1 MPGTNLTREEAQQ
14 RAKLLTVDSYEID
27 LDLSG
32 AVEGG
37 TYRSVTTVRFDSA
50 ESGVGSFI
58 DLVAPAVQEVV
69 LNGDSLDPAEVFK
82 DSRIELAGILEG
94 RNVLRVV
101 ADCAYTNTGEG
112 LHRFVDPVDQQAYLY
127 TQFEVPDA
135 RRVFASFEQPD
146 LKATFQFTV
155 KAPSGW
161 TVISNSP
168 TPEPKD
174 DVWEFEPTPRIS
186 TYVTALILGPY
197 HSVHSVYEKDG
208 QSVPLGI
215 YCRPSLAEFLDS
227 DAIFEV
233 TRQGFE
239 WFQEK
244 FDYAYPFKKYDQLF
258 VPEFNAGAMENAGA
272 VTIRDQYVFRS
283 KVTDAAYEV
292 RAETILHELA
302 HMWFG
307 DLVTME
313 WWNDL
318 WLNESFATYTS
329 IACQSYAPGSR
340 WPHSWTTFANSMKT
354 WAYRQDQ
361 LPSTHPIMAQ
371 INDLD
376 DVLVNFDGIT
386 YAKGASVLKQL
397 VAYVGEDEFF
407 RGVQAY
413 FKAHA
418 YGNTQLSD
426 LLGALEETSG
436 RDLGTWSQKWLQ
448 TAGINVLRPEIET
461 DANGVITSFAIRQE
475 APALPAGA
483 KGEPT
488 LRPHRIAVGLYDLD
502 DSAGGSGKL
511 VRGERIELDVDGEL
525 TEVAELVG
533 KRRPAVILLNDD
545 DLSYAKVRLDEQSL
559 AFVTEHLGDFEAS
572 LPRALCWA
580 SAWDMT
586 RDAEL
591 AARDYLS
598 LVLSGIGKE
607 SDIGV
612 VQSLHRQVL
621 TAVELYADPNAREA
635 LLTRWTDATL
645 AHLRSSAGGSDHQ
658 LAWARAFAATAR
670 TPEQLDLLEGLLDGR
685 ESIEGLAV
693 DTELRWSFVQRL
705 AAVGRF
711 DEAEITSEYERDRTA
726 AGERH
731 AATARAARPT
741 EEAKAEAWASVVE
754 SDKLPNAVQEAVIGG
769 FVQFGQRELLAP
781 YTEKYFAAV
790 KGVWDSRSH
799 EMAQQIAVGLYPSV
813 QVSADTLAKTDE
825 WLASAEPSAALRRL
839 ISESRSGVE
848 RALRAQARH
857 GGVGG
862 DALRRGKMALPRAR
876 ARKRRFR
883 MEVSRSTGTAAPTGE
898 TTSPAA
904 VARSGPRP
912 HQGRGERRSLLAFR
926 F

>member
-1 MPGTNLTREEAQQ
+1 MPGTNLTREEARR
-14 RAKLLTVDSYEID
+14 RASLLTVDSYKID

-32 AVEGG
+32 AQEGG
-37 TYRSVTTVRFDSA
+37 TYRSTTTVRFDAA
-50 ESGVGSFI
+50 EAGAESFI
-58 DLVAPAVQEVV
+58 DLVAPTVHEVV
-69 LNGDSLDPAEVFK
+69 LNGTALDAATVFA
-82 DSRIELAGILEG
+82 DSRIALPGLLAG
-94 RNVLRVV
+94 RNELTVV

-155 KAPSGW
+155 KAPEGW

-168 TPEPKD
+168 TPEPVG
-174 DVWEFEPTPRIS
+174 DVWRFEPTPRIS
-186 TYVTALILGPY
+186 SYITALIVGPY
-197 HSVHSVYEKDG
+197 HSVHSAYEKDG
-208 QSVPLGI
+208 RSVPLGI
-215 YCRPSLAEFLDS
+215 YCRPSLAEFLDA

-239 WFQEK
+239 WFEEK
-244 FDYAYPFKKYDQLF
+244 FDYAYPFAKYDQLF

-329 IACQSYAPGSR
+329 IACQAYAPGSK

-361 LPSTHPIMAQ
+361 LPSTHPIMAD
-371 INDLD
+371 IRDLD

-397 VAYVGEDEFF
+397 VAYVGQDEFF

-418 YGNTQLSD
+418 FGNTRLSD
-426 LLGALEETSG
+426 LLGALEKTSG
-436 RDLGTWSQKWLQ
+436 RDLKTWSKAWLE
-448 TAGINVLRPEIET
+448 TAGINILRPEITT
-461 DANGVITSFAIRQE
+461 DADGVITSFAVKQE

-488 LRPHRIAVGLYDLD
+488 LRPHRIAIGLYEHED
-502 DSAGGSGKL
+502 GKL
-511 VRGERIELDVDGEL
+511 VRKDRIELDVDGEL
-525 TEVAELVG
+525 TPVEALVG
-533 KRRPAVILLNDD
+533 RARPAVVLLNDD
-545 DLSYAKVRLDEQSL
+545 DLSYAKVRLDAESL
-559 AFVTEHLGDFEAS
+559 ATVTAHLGDFTES

-586 RDAEL
+586 RDGEL
-591 AARDYLS
+591 ATRDYLS
-598 LVLSGIGKE
+598 LVLSGVTKE

-612 VQSLHRQVL
+612 VQSLQRQAKL
-621 TAVELYADPNAREA
+621 ALDLYAAPEWRESGLA
-635 LLTRWTDATL
+635 RWTEATL
-645 AHLRSSAGGSDHQ
+645 EQLRAAEGGSDHQ
-658 LAWARAFAATAR
+658 LAWARAFADTAR
-670 TPEQLDLLEGLLDGR
+670 TGDQLDLLQGLLDGT
-685 ESIEGLAV
+685 EVIEGLAV
-693 DTELRWSFVQRL
+693 DTELRWALLERL
-705 AAVGRF
+705 AATGRA
-711 DEAEITSEYERDRTA
+711 DEKAIAAELERDKTS

-731 AATARAARPT
+731 AASARAARPT
-741 EEAKAEAWASVVE
+741 AEAKAEAWAAVVE
-754 SDKLPNAVQEAVIGG
+754 SDQLPNAVQEAVIGG
-769 FVQFGQRELLAP
+769 FVQTDQRELLAP
-781 YTEKYFAAV
+781 YSEKYFAVV
-790 KGVWDSRSH
+790 KDIWESRSH
-799 EMAQQIAVGLYPSV
+799 EIAQQIAVGLYPALL
-813 QVSADTLAKTDE
+813 VSQDTLDATDA
-825 WLASAEPSAALRRL
+825 WLASAGPNAALRRL
-839 ISESRSGVE
+839 VTESRAGIE
-848 RALRAQARH
+848 RALKAQAA
-857 GGVGG
+857 
-862 DALRRGKMALPRAR
+862 DA
-876 ARKRRFR
+876 
-883 MEVSRSTGTAAPTGE
+883 AA
-898 TTSPAA
+898 A
-904 VARSGPRP
+904 
-912 HQGRGERRSLLAFR
+912 
-926 F
+926 

>member
-14 RAKLLTVDSYEID
+14 RAELLTVDSYEID

-32 AVEGG
+32 AQEGG
-37 TYRSVTTVRFDSA
+37 TFRSVTTVRFDSA
-50 ESGVGSFI
+50 EAGAESFI
-58 DLVAPAVQEVV
+58 DLIADAVHEVV
-69 LNGDSLDPAEVFK
+69 LNGRPLDAAAVFH
-82 DSRIELAGILEG
+82 DSRIALAQLEAGPNELRI
-94 RNVLRVV
+94 V

-135 RRVFASFEQPD
+135 RRVFANFEQPD
-146 LKATFQFTV
+146 LKGTFQFTV
-155 KAPSGW
+155 KAPTGW
-161 TVISNSP
+161 TVVSNSA

-174 DVWEFEPTPRIS
+174 DVWHFEPTPRIS
-186 TYVTALILGPY
+186 SYITALIVGPY
-197 HSVHSVYEKDG
+197 HSVHSSYEGPGG

-215 YCRPSLAEFLDS
+215 YCRPSLAEYLDS

-233 TRQGFE
+233 TRQGFS

-244 FDYAYPFKKYDQLF
+244 FDYAYPFAKYDQLF

-329 IACQSYAPGSR
+329 IACQAYAPDSR

-361 LPSTHPIMAQ
+361 LPSTHPIMAE

-397 VAYVGEDEFF
+397 VAYVGMDEFF
-407 RGVQAY
+407 QGVQAY
-413 FKAHA
+413 FKRHA
-418 YGNTQLSD
+418 FGNTRLSD

-436 RDLGTWSQKWLQ
+436 RDLKSWSKAWLE
-448 TAGINVLRPEIET
+448 TAGINILRPEIET
-461 DANGVITSFAIRQE
+461 DEHGVITSFAIRQE

-502 DSAGGSGKL
+502 DASGKL
-511 VRGERIELDVDGEL
+511 LRGERVELDVTAGAS
-525 TEVAELVG
+525 TQVPQLVG
-533 KRRPAVILLNDD
+533 KHRPAVVLLNDD
-545 DLSYAKVRLDEQSL
+545 DLSYAKVRLDEESL
-559 AFVTEHLGDFEAS
+559 AFVTRHLGDFEAS

-591 AARDYLS
+591 SASAYLD
-598 LVLSGIGKE
+598 LVLSGVAKE

-612 VQSLHRQVL
+612 VQSLQRQVKL
-621 TAVELYADPNAREA
+621 AIDLYAAPAHRDT
-635 LLTRWTDATL
+635 LLARWTEAALT
-645 AHLRSSAGGSDHQ
+645 HLRTSAAGSDHQ

-670 TPEQLDLLEGLLDGR
+670 TPEQLDVLDSLLEGTQTV
-685 ESIEGLAV
+685 EGLAV
-693 DTELRWSFVQRL
+693 DTELRWAFVQRL

-711 DEAEITSEYERDRTA
+711 DETEITAEYERDRTA

-741 EEAKAEAWASVVE
+741 PEAKEEAWASVVE
-754 SDKLPNAVQEAVIGG
+754 SDQLPNALQEAVIGG
-769 FVQFGQRELLAP
+769 FVQTDQRELLEP
-781 YTEKYFAAV
+781 YTEKYFSAL
-790 KGVWDSRSH
+790 KGVWESRSH
-799 EMAQQIAVGLYPSV
+799 EMAQQIAVGLFPAV
-813 QVSADTLAKTDE
+813 QVSSGTLAATDA
-825 WLASAEPSAALRRL
+825 WLESAEPGAALRRL
-839 ISESRSGVE
+839 VSESRAGVE
-848 RALRAQARH
+848 RALRAQAA
-857 GGVGG
+857 
-862 DALRRGKMALPRAR
+862 D
-876 ARKRRFR
+876 
-883 MEVSRSTGTAAPTGE
+883 E
-898 TTSPAA
+898 
-904 VARSGPRP
+904 
-912 HQGRGERRSLLAFR
+912 
-926 F
+926 

>member
-1 MPGTNLTREEAQQ
+1 MPGTNLTRDEAQQ
-14 RAKLLTVDSYEID
+14 RAALLSVDSYEID

-32 AVEGG
+32 AQEGG
-37 TYRSVTTVRFDSA
+37 TYRSVTTVRFDVA
-50 ESGVGSFI
+50 ENGATSFI
-58 DLVAPAVQEVV
+58 DLVAPTVHEVT
-69 LNGDSLDPAEVFK
+69 LNGDALDPAEVFE
-82 DSRIELAGILEG
+82 DSRIALPGLLEG
-94 RNVLRVV
+94 RNILRVV

-174 DVWEFEPTPRIS
+174 DIWVFEPTPRIS
-186 TYVTALILGPY
+186 TYITALIVGPY

-215 YCRPSLAEFLDS
+215 YCRPSLAEYLDS

-233 TRQGFE
+233 TRQGFD

-244 FDYAYPFKKYDQLF
+244 FDYAYPFEKYDQLF

-329 IACQSYAPGSR
+329 IACQADAPGSR

-361 LPSTHPIMAQ
+361 LPSTHPIMAE

-397 VAYVGEDEFF
+397 VAYVGQDEFF

-418 YGNTQLSD
+418 FGNTRLSD

-436 RDLGTWSQKWLQ
+436 RDLKAWSKAWLE

-461 DANGVITSFAIRQE
+461 DEHGVITSFAIRQE
-475 APALPAGA
+475 APALPTGA

-488 LRPHRIAVGLYDLD
+488 LRPHRIAVGLYELD
-502 DSAGGSGKL
+502 DDSGKL
-511 VRGERIELDVDGEL
+511 VRDERVELDVDGEL
-525 TEVAELVG
+525 TAVPQLVG
-533 KRRPAVILLNDD
+533 RRRPAVVLLNDD

-559 AFVTEHLGDFEAS
+559 AFVTEHLGDFESS

-591 AARDYLS
+591 ATRDYLS

-612 VQSLHRQVL
+612 VQSLHRQVKL
-621 TAVELYADPNAREA
+621 AIELYADPTAREA

-645 AHLRSSAGGSDHQ
+645 AHLRAAEAASDHQ

-670 TPEQLDLLEGLLDGR
+670 TPEQLDLLEALLEGTQT
-685 ESIEGLAV
+685 IEGLAV

-705 AAVGRF
+705 AAVGRY
-711 DEAEITSEYERDRTA
+711 DEAEIAGEYERDRTA

-731 AATARAARPT
+731 AATARASRPT
-741 EEAKAEAWASVVE
+741 PEAKAEAWSQVVE
-754 SDKLPNAVQEAVIGG
+754 SDKLPNALQEAVIGG
-769 FVQFGQRELLAP
+769 FVQTDQRDLLAP
-781 YTEKYFAAV
+781 YTDKYFEVV
-790 KGVWDSRSH
+790 KSIWDARSH
-799 EMAQQIAVGLYPSV
+799 EIAQQIAVGLYPTV
-813 QVSADTLAKTDE
+813 QVSADTLHKTDA
-825 WLASAEPSAALRRL
+825 WLASAEPNAALRRL
-839 ISESRSGVE
+839 VSESRSGVE
-848 RALRAQARH
+848 RALRAQAA
-857 GGVGG
+857 
-862 DALRRGKMALPRAR
+862 DA
-876 ARKRRFR
+876 
-883 MEVSRSTGTAAPTGE
+883 AAPSE
-898 TTSPAA
+898 
-904 VARSGPRP
+904 
-912 HQGRGERRSLLAFR
+912 
-926 F
+926 

>member
-1 MPGTNLTREEAQQ
+1 VPGTNLTREEAQQ

-32 AVEGG
+32 AQEGG
-37 TYRSVTTVRFDSA
+37 TYRSVTTVRFDAADGAA
-50 ESGVGSFI
+50 ETFI
-58 DLVAPAVQEVV
+58 DLVAPTVHEVV
-69 LNGDSLDPAEVFK
+69 LNGDALDPAAVFA
-82 DSRIELAGILEG
+82 DSRITLPGLLEG
-94 RNVLRVV
+94 PNELRVV
-101 ADCAYTNTGEG
+101 AECAYTNTGEG
-112 LHRFVDPVDQQAYLY
+112 LHRFVDPVDNQAYLY

-174 DVWEFEPTPRIS
+174 DVWAFEPTPRIS
-186 TYVTALILGPY
+186 TYITALIVGPY

-215 YCRPSLAEFLDS
+215 YCRPSLAQFLDS

-283 KVTDAAYEV
+283 KVTDAAYER

-329 IACQSYAPGSR
+329 VACQAYAPESR
-340 WPHSWTTFANSMKT
+340 WPHSWTTFANSEKT

-361 LPSTHPIMAQ
+361 LPSTHPIMAE
-371 INDLD
+371 IRDLD

-397 VAYVGEDEFF
+397 VAYVGMDEFF
-407 RGVQAY
+407 SGVQAY
-413 FKAHA
+413 FKQHA
-418 YGNTQLSD
+418 YGNTRLSD
-426 LLGALEETSG
+426 LLGALEKTSG
-436 RDLGTWSQKWLQ
+436 RDLKTWSKKWLE
-448 TAGINVLRPEIET
+448 TAGINILRPEIET
-461 DANGVITSFAIRQE
+461 DENGVITSFAIRQE

-488 LRPHRIAVGLYDLD
+488 LRPHRIAIGLYDLD
-502 DSAGGSGKL
+502 ESGKL
-511 VRGERIELDVDGEL
+511 VRGDRIELDVDGEL
-525 TEVAELVG
+525 TAVPQLVG
-533 KRRPAVILLNDD
+533 KRRPAVALLNDD
-545 DLSYAKVRLDEQSL
+545 DLSYAKVRLDEESL
-559 AFVTEHLGDFEAS
+559 KTVTEHLGDFEAS

-591 AARDYLS
+591 PTREYLS

-612 VQSLHRQVL
+612 VQSLHRQVKL
-621 TAVELYADPNAREA
+621 AIDLYAAPAWRETGLA
-635 LLTRWTDATL
+635 QWTDAAL
-645 AHLRSSAGGSDHQ
+645 EHLRAAAPGSDHQ

-670 TPEQLDLLEGLLDGR
+670 TDEQLDLLAALLDGT
-685 ESIEGLAV
+685 ETIEGLVV
-693 DTELRWSFVQRL
+693 DTELRWAFVERL
-705 AAVGRF
+705 AATGRF
-711 DEAEITSEYERDRTA
+711 GEEEIAAEYERDKTA

-741 EEAKAEAWASVVE
+741 AEAKAEAWASVVE
-754 SDKLPNAVQEAVIGG
+754 SDKLPNAVQEAVIAG
-769 FVQFGQRELLAP
+769 FVQTDQRELLAP
-781 YTEKYFAAV
+781 YTEEYFAAV
-790 KGVWDSRSH
+790 KDVWESRSY
-799 EMAQQIAVGLYPSV
+799 EMAQQIAIGLYPAL
-813 QVSADTLAKTDE
+813 QVDQSTLDATDT
-825 WLASAEPSAALRRL
+825 WLTSAEPNAALRRL
-839 ISESRSGVE
+839 VSESRAGIE
-848 RALRAQARH
+848 RALKAQAA
-857 GGVGG
+857 
-862 DALRRGKMALPRAR
+862 DA
-876 ARKRRFR
+876 
-883 MEVSRSTGTAAPTGE
+883 AA
-898 TTSPAA
+898 
-904 VARSGPRP
+904 
-912 HQGRGERRSLLAFR
+912 
-926 F
+926 

>member
-14 RAKLLTVDSYEID
+14 RAKLLTVDSYEIE

-32 AVEGG
+32 AQEGG
-37 TYRSVTTVRFDSA
+37 TYPSVTTVRFESA
-50 ESGVGSFI
+50 EANAETFI
-58 DLVAPAVQEVV
+58 DLVAPTVHEVV
-69 LNGDSLDPAEVFK
+69 LNGKALDVAAVFR
-82 DSRIELAGILEG
+82 DSRIALADLAAGANELK
-94 RNVLRVV
+94 VV

-155 KAPSGW
+155 KAPAGW

-168 TPEPKD
+168 TPKPAD
-174 DVWEFEPTPRIS
+174 NLWVFEPTPRIS
-186 TYVTALILGPY
+186 TYITALIVGPY
-197 HSVHSVYEKDG
+197 HAVHSSYEGPDG
-208 QSVPLGI
+208 QTVPLGI
-215 YCRPSLAEFLDS
+215 YCRPSLAEFLDA

-233 TRQGFE
+233 TRQGFD

-244 FDYAYPFKKYDQLF
+244 FAYDYPFAKYDQLF

-329 IACQSYAPGSR
+329 IACQAYHPDSK

-361 LPSTHPIMAQ
+361 LPSTHPIMAE
-371 INDLD
+371 IRDLD

-397 VAYVGEDEFF
+397 VAYVGMDEFF
-407 RGVQAY
+407 TGVQSY

-418 YGNTQLSD
+418 FGNTRLSD

-436 RDLGTWSQKWLQ
+436 RDLTAWSKAWLE
-448 TAGINVLRPEIET
+448 TAGINILRPEIET
-461 DANGVITSFAIRQE
+461 DAHGVITSFKVRQE

-483 KGEPT
+483 KGEPV
-488 LRPHRIAVGLYDLD
+488 LRPHRIAIGCYSLD
-502 DSAGGSGKL
+502 GASGKL
-511 VRGERIELDVDGEL
+511 VRERRVELDISAAEL
-525 TEVAELVG
+525 TEVPELVG
-533 KRRPAVILLNDD
+533 HHRPNVVLLNDD
-545 DLSYAKVRLDEQSL
+545 DLSYAKVRLDAESL
-559 AFVTEHLGDFEAS
+559 AAVTAHLGDFEAS

-586 RDAEL
+586 RDGEL
-591 AARDYLS
+591 ATRDYLA
-598 LVLSGIGKE
+598 LVLSGIAKE
-607 SDIGV
+607 TDIGV
-612 VQSLHRQVL
+612 VQSLHRQVKL
-621 TAVELYADPNAREA
+621 ALDLYADPAWRDTGLATWTEA
-635 LLTRWTDATL
+635 ALEQ
-645 AHLRSSAGGSDHQ
+645 LRAAAPGSDHQ

-670 TPEQLDLLEGLLDGR
+670 TEAQLDLLAALLAGTESVEGLV
-685 ESIEGLAV
+685 V
-693 DTELRWSFVQRL
+693 DTELRWAFLERL
-705 AAVGRF
+705 AATGRA
-711 DEAEITSEYERDRTA
+711 DEPEIAAELERDATA

-741 EEAKAEAWASVVE
+741 AAAKAEAWASVVE
-754 SDKLPNAVQEAVIGG
+754 SADLPNAVQEAVIGG
-769 FVQFGQRELLAP
+769 FVQTDQRELLAP
-781 YTEKYFAAV
+781 YAEKYFAAV
-790 KGVWDSRSH
+790 KGIWDTRSH
-799 EMAQQIAVGLYPSV
+799 EIAQQIAVGLYPSLL
-813 QVSADTLAKTDE
+813 VSQDTLDATDA
-825 WLASAEPSAALRRL
+825 WLASAEPNAALRRL
-839 ISESRSGVE
+839 VSESRAGIE
-848 RALRAQARH
+848 RALRAQAA
-857 GGVGG
+857 
-862 DALRRGKMALPRAR
+862 DA
-876 ARKRRFR
+876 
-883 MEVSRSTGTAAPTGE
+883 T
-898 TTSPAA
+898 TTS
-904 VARSGPRP
+904 
-912 HQGRGERRSLLAFR
+912 
-926 F
+926 

>member
-14 RAKLLTVDSYEID
+14 RAQLLAVDSYEIE

-32 AVEGG
+32 AQEGG
-37 TYRSVTTVRFDSA
+37 TYRSVTTVRFDVDADNGA
-50 ESGVGSFI
+50 ETFI
-58 DLVAPAVQEVV
+58 DLVAPAVHEVK
-69 LNGDSLDPAEVFK
+69 LNGDSLDPAEVFA
-82 DSRIELAGILEG
+82 DSRIALPGLLRG
-94 RNVLRVV
+94 RNILRVV

-112 LHRFVDPVDQQAYLY
+112 LHRFVDPVDDQAYLY

-155 KAPSGW
+155 KAPEGW

-168 TPEPKD
+168 TPEPQD
-174 DVWEFEPTPRIS
+174 NVWAFAPTPRIS
-186 TYVTALILGPY
+186 TYITALIAGPY

-215 YCRPSLAEFLDS
+215 YCRPSLAEYLDS

-239 WFQEK
+239 WFQER
-244 FDYAYPFKKYDQLF
+244 FDYAYPFEKYDQLF

-329 IACQSYAPGSR
+329 IACQAAAPGSR

-361 LPSTHPIMAQ
+361 LPSTHPIMAD
-371 INDLD
+371 IRDLD

-418 YGNTQLSD
+418 FGNTRLSD

-436 RDLGTWSQKWLQ
+436 RDLKTWSKKWLE

-461 DANGVITSFAIRQE
+461 DADGVVTSFAIRQE

-502 DSAGGSGKL
+502 AGSGKL
-511 VRGERIELDVDGEL
+511 VRTERIELDVDGEL
-525 TEVAELVG
+525 TAVPQLSG
-533 KRRPAVILLNDD
+533 TRRPAVVLLNDD

-559 AFVTEHLGDFEAS
+559 AVVTEHLGDFESS

-586 RDAEL
+586 RDAQL

-612 VQSLHRQVL
+612 VQSLQRQVKL
-621 TAVELYADPNAREA
+621 AIDLYADPAARET
-635 LLTRWTDATL
+635 LLARWTDATL
-645 AHLRSSAGGSDHQ
+645 AHLRSAAPGSDHQ

-670 TPEQLDLLEGLLDGR
+670 TPEQLDLLDALLDG
-685 ESIEGLAV
+685 SQTIDGLVV
-693 DTELRWSFVQRL
+693 DTELRWAFVQRL

-711 DEAEITSEYERDRTA
+711 DEAEIAAEYERDRTA

-741 EEAKAEAWASVVE
+741 AEAKAEAWASVID

-769 FVQFGQRELLAP
+769 FVQTDQRELLAP
-781 YTEKYFAAV
+781 YADRYFEVV
-790 KGVWDSRSH
+790 KDIWGSRSH
-799 EMAQQIAVGLYPSV
+799 EMAQQIAVGLYPTV
-813 QVSADTLAKTDE
+813 QVSQETLDKTDA
-825 WLASAEPSAALRRL
+825 WLSSAEPNAALRRL
-839 ISESRSGVE
+839 VSESRAGVE
-848 RALRAQARH
+848 RALRAQRA
-857 GGVGG
+857 
-862 DALRRGKMALPRAR
+862 DA
-876 ARKRRFR
+876 
-883 MEVSRSTGTAAPTGE
+883 AAAG
-898 TTSPAA
+898 
-904 VARSGPRP
+904 
-912 HQGRGERRSLLAFR
+912 Q
-926 F
+926 

>member
-32 AVEGG
+32 AQEGG
-37 TYRSVTTVRFDSA
+37 TYRSVTTVRFDSVENGA
-50 ESGVGSFI
+50 ESFI
-58 DLVAPAVQEVV
+58 DLVAPTVHEVV
-69 LNGDSLDPAEVFK
+69 LNGDHLDPDQVFK
-82 DSRIELAGILEG
+82 DSRIALPGILEG

-155 KAPSGW
+155 KAPTGW

-174 DVWEFEPTPRIS
+174 DTWVFEPTPRIS
-186 TYVTALILGPY
+186 TYITALIVGPY

-208 QSVPLGI
+208 RSVPLGI
-215 YCRPSLAEFLDS
+215 YCRPSLAEYLDS

-233 TRQGFE
+233 TRLGFD

-283 KVTDAAYEV
+283 KVTDAAYEM

-329 IACQSYAPGSR
+329 IACLSYAPESR
-340 WPHSWTTFANSMKT
+340 WPHSWTTFANQMKT

-361 LPSTHPIMAQ
+361 LPSTHPIMAE
-371 INDLD
+371 IRDLD

-397 VAYVGEDEFF
+397 VAYVGMDEFF

-413 FKAHA
+413 FKTHA
-418 YGNTQLSD
+418 YGNTRLSD

-436 RDLGTWSQKWLQ
+436 RDLKNWSENWLQ
-448 TAGINVLRPEIET
+448 TAGINILRPEIET
-461 DANGVITSFAIRQE
+461 DANGVVTSFAIRQE
-475 APALPAGA
+475 APALPVGA

-488 LRPHRIAVGLYDLD
+488 LRPHRIAIGLYDLD
-502 DSAGGSGKL
+502 SSEGASGKL
-511 VRGERIELDVDGEL
+511 MRDDESGRIELDVDGEL
-525 TEVAELVG
+525 TPVPQLVG
-533 KRRPAVILLNDD
+533 KRRPAVVLLNDD

-559 AFVTEHLGDFEAS
+559 AFVTQHLGDFEAS

-591 AARDYLS
+591 ATRDYLS

-612 VQSLHRQVL
+612 VQSLHRQVKL
-621 TAVELYADPNAREA
+621 ALDLYADPAWRETG
-635 LLTRWTDATL
+635 LTRWTVAAL
-645 AHLRSSAGGSDHQ
+645 EHLRAAEPGSDHQ

-670 TPEQLDLLEGLLDGR
+670 TPEQLDLLEGLLSGR
-685 ESIEGLAV
+685 ETIEGLAV
-693 DTELRWSFVQRL
+693 DTELRWTFVQQL
-705 AAVGRF
+705 VVAGRF
-711 DEAEITSEYERDRTA
+711 DEAEITAEYERDKTA

-741 EEAKAEAWASVVE
+741 EAAKAEAWASVVE

-769 FVQFGQRELLAP
+769 FVQTDQRELLAP

-790 KGVWDSRSH
+790 KDVWESRSH
-799 EMAQQIAVGLYPSV
+799 EMAQQIAVGLYPVV
-813 QVSADTLAKTDE
+813 QVSQDTLDRTDA
-825 WLASAEPSAALRRL
+825 WLASAEPNAALRRL
-839 ISESRSGVE
+839 VSESRSGVE
-848 RALRAQARH
+848 RALKAQAA
-857 GGVGG
+857 
-862 DALRRGKMALPRAR
+862 DA
-876 ARKRRFR
+876 
-883 MEVSRSTGTAAPTGE
+883 AATQE
-898 TTSPAA
+898 
-904 VARSGPRP
+904 
-912 HQGRGERRSLLAFR
+912 
-926 F
+926 

>member
-32 AVEGG
+32 AQEGG
-37 TYRSVTTVRFDSA
+37 TYRSVTTVRFDVA
-50 ESGVGSFI
+50 EGGSQSFI
-58 DLVAPAVQEVV
+58 DLVAPTVHEVT
-69 LNGDSLDPAEVFK
+69 LNGDTLDADALFK
-82 DSRIELAGILEG
+82 DSRIALPGLLEG

-112 LHRFVDPVDQQAYLY
+112 LHRFVDPVDEQAYLY

-146 LKATFQFTV
+146 LKATFRFTV
-155 KAPSGW
+155 KAPTGW
-161 TVISNSP
+161 TVVSNSP

-174 DVWEFEPTPRIS
+174 DVWAFEPTPRIS
-186 TYVTALILGPY
+186 SYITALVVGPY

-215 YCRPSLAEFLDS
+215 YCRPSLAEHLDS

-244 FDYAYPFKKYDQLF
+244 FDYAYPFEKYDQLF

-283 KVTDAAYEV
+283 KVTDAAYEL

-329 IACQSYAPGSR
+329 IACQAYHPQSR

-361 LPSTHPIMAQ
+361 LPSTHPIMAE
-371 INDLD
+371 IGDLD

-397 VAYVGEDEFF
+397 VAYVGMDEFF
-407 RGVQAY
+407 AGVQAY
-413 FKAHA
+413 FKRHA
-418 YGNTQLSD
+418 FGNTRLSD

-461 DANGVITSFAIRQE
+461 DAHGVITSFAIRQE

-488 LRPHRIAVGLYDLD
+488 LRPHRIAVGLYGLD
-502 DSAGGSGKL
+502 DGSGKL
-511 VRGERIELDVDGEL
+511 LRDERVELDIDGEL
-525 TEVAELVG
+525 TAVPQLVG
-533 KRRPAVILLNDD
+533 KRRPDVVLLNDD

-559 AFVTEHLGDFEAS
+559 AFVTEHLGDFESS

-586 RDAEL
+586 RDGEL
-591 AARDYLS
+591 PTRDYLS

-612 VQSLHRQVL
+612 VQSLHRQVKL
-621 TAVELYADPNAREA
+621 AIDLYADPNTREA

-645 AHLRSSAGGSDHQ
+645 AHLRSATAGSDHQ

-670 TPEQLDLLEGLLDGR
+670 TPEQIDLLESLLDGAQT
-685 ESIEGLAV
+685 IEGLAV
-693 DTELRWSFVQRL
+693 DTELRWAFVQRL
-705 AAVGRF
+705 VAVGTF
-711 DEAEITSEYERDRTA
+711 DEADIAAEYERDRTA

-741 EEAKAEAWASVVE
+741 PEAKAEAWASVVD
-754 SDKLPNAVQEAVIGG
+754 SDDLPNAVQEAVIAG
-769 FVQFGQRELLAP
+769 FVQTDQRELLAP
-781 YTEKYFAAV
+781 YTDRYFEVV
-790 KGVWDSRSH
+790 KSIWDSRSH
-799 EMAQQIAVGLYPSV
+799 EIAQQIAIGLYPAV
-813 QVSADTLAKTDE
+813 QISRETLDKTDA
-825 WLASAEPSAALRRL
+825 WLASAEPNAALRRL
-839 ISESRSGVE
+839 VSEARSGVD
-848 RALRAQARH
+848 RALKAQAA
-857 GGVGG
+857 
-862 DALRRGKMALPRAR
+862 DAR
-876 ARKRRFR
+876 
-883 MEVSRSTGTAAPTGE
+883 
-898 TTSPAA
+898 
-904 VARSGPRP
+904 
-912 HQGRGERRSLLAFR
+912 
-926 F
+926 

>member
-1 MPGTNLTREEAQQ
+1 MPGTNLTREEAQE
-14 RAKLLTVDSYEID
+14 RARLLTVDAYEIE

-32 AVEGG
+32 AQEGG
-37 TYRSVTTVRFDSA
+37 TYRSVTSVRFDAA
-50 ESGVGSFI
+50 EAGASSFI
-58 DLVAPAVQEVV
+58 DLVAPAVHEVL
-69 LNGDSLDPAEVFK
+69 LNGDTLDPAEVFQ
-82 DSRIELAGILEG
+82 DSRIALPSLLAG
-94 RNVLRVV
+94 RNELRVV

-135 RRVFASFEQPD
+135 RRVYASFEQPD

-155 KAPSGW
+155 TAPEGW

-174 DVWEFEPTPRIS
+174 NVWRFEPTPRIS
-186 TYVTALILGPY
+186 TYVTALIVGPY
-197 HSVHSVYEKDG
+197 HSVHSSWDG
-208 QSVPLGI
+208 GDGRSVPLGI

-227 DAIFEV
+227 DAIFAV
-233 TRQGFE
+233 TRQGFD
-239 WFQEK
+239 WFEEK
-244 FDYAYPFKKYDQLF
+244 FDYAYPFAKYDQLF

-329 IACQSYAPGSR
+329 IACQAYAPGSK

-361 LPSTHPIMAQ
+361 LPSTHPIMAE

-397 VAYVGEDEFF
+397 VAYVGIDEFF

-413 FKAHA
+413 FKRHA
-418 YGNTQLSD
+418 YKNTRLTD

-436 RDLGTWSQKWLQ
+436 RDLKTWSKAWLE
-448 TAGINVLRPEIET
+448 TAGINVLRPEIAT
-461 DANGVITSFAIRQE
+461 DASGTITSFAIRQE
-475 APALPAGA
+475 APALPTGA

-488 LRPHRIAVGLYDLD
+488 LRPHRIAIGMYDLD
-502 DSAGGSGKL
+502 ATGKL
-511 VRGERIELDVDGEL
+511 VRSERIELDVDGEL
-525 TEVAELVG
+525 TEVPGLVG
-533 KRRPAVILLNDD
+533 TKRSAVILLNDD
-545 DLSYAKVRLDEQSL
+545 DLSYAKVRLDADSL
-559 AFVTEHLGDFEAS
+559 AVVTDHLGDFEAS
-572 LPRALCWA
+572 LPRALSWA

-586 RDAEL
+586 RDGEL
-591 AARDYLS
+591 ATRDYLA
-598 LVLSGIGKE
+598 LVLSGVAKE

-612 VQSLHRQVL
+612 VQSLHRQVKL
-621 TAVELYADPNAREA
+621 ALELYAAPDWRETGLA
-635 LLTRWTDATL
+635 QWTDATL
-645 AHLRSSAGGSDHQ
+645 EHLRAAAPGSDHQ

-670 TPEQLDLLEGLLDGR
+670 TDAQLDLLAGLLDGS
-685 ESIEGLAV
+685 ETIEGLAV
-693 DTELRWSFVQRL
+693 DTELRWALVERL
-705 AAVGRF
+705 AATGRA
-711 DEAEITSEYERDRTA
+711 DEAEIAAELERDKTS

-741 EEAKAEAWASVVE
+741 EAAKAEAWASVVE
-754 SDKLPNAVQEAVIGG
+754 GDKLPNAVQEAVIGG
-769 FVQFGQRELLAP
+769 FVQTDQRELLAP
-781 YTEKYFAAV
+781 YAEKYFAAV
-790 KGVWDSRSH
+790 KDVWNSRSH
-799 EMAQQIAVGLYPSV
+799 EMAQQIAVGLYPAL
-813 QVSADTLAKTDE
+813 QVSQETLDATDA

-839 ISESRSGVE
+839 VTESRAGVE
-848 RALRAQARH
+848 RAL
-857 GGVGG
+857 
-862 DALRRGKMALPRAR
+862 KAR
-876 ARKRRFR
+876 AAD
-883 MEVSRSTGTAAPTGE
+883 AAAG
-898 TTSPAA
+898 
-904 VARSGPRP
+904 
-912 HQGRGERRSLLAFR
+912 
-926 F
+926 

>member
-14 RAKLLTVDSYEID
+14 RAQLLAVDSYEIE

-32 AVEGG
+32 AQEGG
-37 TYRSVTTVRFDSA
+37 TYRSVTTVRFDVDADNGA
-50 ESGVGSFI
+50 ESFI
-58 DLVAPAVQEVV
+58 DLVAPAVHEVT
-69 LNGDSLDPAEVFK
+69 LNGDSLDPAEVFA
-82 DSRIELAGILEG
+82 DSRIALPGLLRG
-94 RNVLRVV
+94 RNILRVV

-112 LHRFVDPVDQQAYLY
+112 LHRFVDPVDDQAYLY

-146 LKATFQFTV
+146 LKATFRFTV
-155 KAPSGW
+155 KAPEGW
-161 TVISNSP
+161 TVVSNSP
-168 TPEPKD
+168 TPEPQD
-174 DVWEFEPTPRIS
+174 NVWAFEPTPRIS
-186 TYVTALILGPY
+186 TYITALIAGPY

-215 YCRPSLAEFLDS
+215 YCRPSLAEYLDS

-233 TRQGFE
+233 TRQGFA

-244 FDYAYPFKKYDQLF
+244 FDYAYPFEKYDQLF

-283 KVTDAAYEV
+283 KVTDAAYET

-329 IACQSYAPGSR
+329 IACQAAAPDSR

-361 LPSTHPIMAQ
+361 LPSTHPIMAD
-371 INDLD
+371 IRDLD

-418 YGNTQLSD
+418 FGNTRLSD

-436 RDLGTWSQKWLQ
+436 RDLKTWSKKWLE

-461 DANGVITSFAIRQE
+461 DADGVITSFAVRQE

-488 LRPHRIAVGLYDLD
+488 LRPHRIAVGLYELD
-502 DSAGGSGKL
+502 EDSGKL
-511 VRGERIELDVDGEL
+511 VRDERIELDVDGDL
-525 TEVAELVG
+525 TAVPQLVG
-533 KRRPAVILLNDD
+533 RRRPAVVLLNDD
-545 DLSYAKVRLDEQSL
+545 DLSYAKVRLDERSL
-559 AFVTEHLGDFEAS
+559 AVVTEHLGDFESS

-586 RDAEL
+586 RDAQL

-612 VQSLHRQVL
+612 VQSLQRQVKL
-621 TAVELYADPNAREA
+621 AIDLYADPAARET
-635 LLTRWTDATL
+635 LLARWTDATL
-645 AHLRSSAGGSDHQ
+645 AHLRSAAPGSDHQ

-670 TPEQLDLLEGLLDGR
+670 TPEQLDLLEALLDG
-685 ESIEGLAV
+685 SQTIEGLVV
-693 DTELRWSFVQRL
+693 DTELRWTFVQRL

-711 DEAEITSEYERDRTA
+711 DEAEIATEYERDRTA

-741 EEAKAEAWASVVE
+741 AEAKAEAWASVVD

-769 FVQFGQRELLAP
+769 FVQTDQRELLAP
-781 YTEKYFAAV
+781 YADRYFEVV
-790 KGVWDSRSH
+790 KDIWESRSH
-799 EMAQQIAVGLYPSV
+799 EMAQQIAIGLYPTV
-813 QVSADTLAKTDE
+813 QVSQETLDRTDA
-825 WLASAEPSAALRRL
+825 WLASAGPNAALRRL
-839 ISESRSGVE
+839 VSESRAGVE
-848 RALRAQARH
+848 RALRAQRA
-857 GGVGG
+857 
-862 DALRRGKMALPRAR
+862 DA
-876 ARKRRFR
+876 
-883 MEVSRSTGTAAPTGE
+883 AAAG
-898 TTSPAA
+898 
-904 VARSGPRP
+904 
-912 HQGRGERRSLLAFR
+912 Q
-926 F
+926 

>member
-1 MPGTNLTREEAQQ
+1 MAANVTTRGDDSVPGTNLTREEAQR
-14 RAKLLTVDSYEID
+14 RARLLTVDSYEIE

-32 AVEGG
+32 AQEGG
-37 TYRSVTTVRFDSA
+37 TYRSVTTVRFESA
-50 ESGVGSFI
+50 EDGAESFI
-58 DLVAPAVQEVV
+58 DLVAPAVHEVH
-69 LNGDSLDPAEVFK
+69 LNGTSLDVAAVFQ
-82 DSRIELAGILEG
+82 DSRIALPQLHAGPNELK
-94 RNVLRVV
+94 VV

-155 KAPSGW
+155 TAPEGW

-174 DVWEFEPTPRIS
+174 NIWRFEPTPRIS
-186 TYVTALILGPY
+186 TYITALIVGPY
-197 HSVHSVYEKDG
+197 HSVHSSYEKDG
-208 QSVPLGI
+208 QSVPLGV

-233 TRQGFE
+233 TRQGFD

-244 FDYAYPFKKYDQLF
+244 FDYAYPFAKYDQLF

-329 IACQSYAPGSR
+329 IACQAYAPGSK

-361 LPSTHPIMAQ
+361 LPSTHPIMAE
-371 INDLD
+371 IRDLD

-397 VAYVGEDEFF
+397 VAYVGMDEFF
-407 RGVQAY
+407 KGVQAY

-436 RDLGTWSQKWLQ
+436 RDLKTWSQKWLQ
-448 TAGINVLRPEIET
+448 TAGINILRPEIEVS
-461 DANGVITSFAIRQE
+461 AQGHVTSFSVRQE

-483 KGEPT
+483 KSEPT
-488 LRPHRIAVGLYDLD
+488 LRPHRIAIGCYDLNE
-502 DSAGGSGKL
+502 SGKL
-511 VRGERIELDVDGEL
+511 VRTSRIELDIAADEL
-525 TEVAELVG
+525 TDVPFPQNT
-533 KRRPAVILLNDD
+533 RRPAVILLNDD
-545 DLSYAKVRLDEQSL
+545 DLSYAKVRLDEESL
-559 AFVTEHLGDFEAS
+559 RVVTEHLGDFTES

-586 RDAEL
+586 RDGEL
-591 AARDYLS
+591 ATRDYLA

-612 VQSLHRQVL
+612 VQSLHRQVKL
-621 TAVELYADPNAREA
+621 AIDLYAAPEWRETG
-635 LLTRWTDATL
+635 LTRWTEATL
-645 AHLRSSAGGSDHQ
+645 AHLRAAEPGSDHQ

-670 TPEQLDLLEGLLDGR
+670 TPQQLDLLQALLDGT
-685 ESIEGLAV
+685 ETIEGLAV
-693 DTELRWSFVQRL
+693 DTELRWAFVERL
-705 AAVGRF
+705 AAVGVL
-711 DEAEITSEYERDRTA
+711 DEDEIAAEYERDKTA

-741 EEAKAEAWASVVE
+741 AEAKAATWASVVE
-754 SDKLPNAVQEAVIGG
+754 SDKLPNAVQESMIAG
-769 FVQFGQRELLAP
+769 FVQTDQRELLAP
-781 YTEKYFAAV
+781 YAEKFFAVV
-790 KGVWDSRSH
+790 KDVWESRSH
-799 EMAQQIAVGLYPSV
+799 EMAQQVAIGLYPSL
-813 QVSADTLAKTDE
+813 QISQATLDATDA
-825 WLASAEPSAALRRL
+825 WLASAEPNAALRRL
-839 ISESRSGVE
+839 VSESRSGVE
-848 RALRAQARH
+848 RALKAQAA
-857 GGVGG
+857 
-862 DALRRGKMALPRAR
+862 DARR
-876 ARKRRFR
+876 
-883 MEVSRSTGTAAPTGE
+883 S
-898 TTSPAA
+898 
-904 VARSGPRP
+904 
-912 HQGRGERRSLLAFR
+912 QGRPDQ
-926 F
+926 

>member
-1 MPGTNLTREEAQQ
+1 MTREEAQQ
-14 RAKLLTVDSYEID
+14 RASLLTVDSYEID

-32 AVEGG
+32 AQEGG
-37 TYRSVTTVRFDSA
+37 TYRSVTTVRFDVA
-50 ESGVGSFI
+50 EGDTQSFI
-58 DLVAPAVQEVV
+58 DLVAPAVHEVT
-69 LNGDSLDPAEVFK
+69 LNGDALDPAEVFA
-82 DSRIELAGILEG
+82 DSRIALPGLLAG

-112 LHRFVDPVDQQAYLY
+112 LHRFVDPVDEQAYLY

-146 LKATFQFTV
+146 LKATFRFTV
-155 KAPSGW
+155 KAPTGW

-186 TYVTALILGPY
+186 TYITALIVGPY

-233 TRQGFE
+233 TRQGFD

-244 FDYAYPFKKYDQLF
+244 FDYAYPFEKYDQLF

-283 KVTDAAYEV
+283 KVTDAAYEL

-329 IACQSYAPGSR
+329 IACQAYAPGSR

-361 LPSTHPIMAQ
+361 LPSTHPIMAE

-397 VAYVGEDEFF
+397 VAYVGMDEFF
-407 RGVQAY
+407 AGVQAY
-413 FKAHA
+413 FKRHA
-418 YGNTQLSD
+418 FGNTRLSD

-436 RDLGTWSQKWLQ
+436 RDLKTWSKQWLE
-448 TAGINVLRPEIET
+448 TAGINILRPEIET
-461 DANGVITSFAIRQE
+461 DADGVITSFAVRQE
-475 APALPAGA
+475 APALPPGA

-488 LRPHRIAVGLYDLD
+488 LRPHRIAIGLYDLD
-502 DSAGGSGKL
+502 GDSGRL
-511 VRGERIELDVDGEL
+511 VRTERLELDVDGEL
-525 TEVAELVG
+525 TAVPQLAG
-533 KRRPAVILLNDD
+533 RARPAVILLNDD
-545 DLSYAKVRLDEQSL
+545 DLSYAKVRLDEASL
-559 AFVTEHLGDFEAS
+559 AFVTEHLGDFESS

-591 AARDYLS
+591 ATRDYLS

-612 VQSLHRQVL
+612 VQSLQRQVKS
-621 TAVELYADPNAREA
+621 AIDLYADPTAREA
-635 LLTRWTDATL
+635 LLTRWTEATL
-645 AHLRSSAGGSDHQ
+645 AHLRSAAPGGDHQ

-670 TPEQLDLLEGLLDGR
+670 TPEQLDLLDALLDG
-685 ESIEGLAV
+685 SQTIEGLAV
-693 DTELRWSFVQRL
+693 DTELRWAFVERL
-705 AAVGRF
+705 ASVGRF
-711 DEAEITSEYERDRTA
+711 DEAEIAAEYERDRTA

-769 FVQFGQRELLAP
+769 FVQTDQRELLAP
-781 YTEKYFAAV
+781 YTEKFFESV

-799 EMAQQIAVGLYPSV
+799 EMAQQIVVGLYPSL
-813 QVSADTLAKTDE
+813 QVDEDTLARTDA
-825 WLASAEPSAALRRL
+825 WLAAVEPAAALRRL

-848 RALRAQARH
+848 RALKAQAA
-857 GGVGG
+857 
-862 DALRRGKMALPRAR
+862 DA
-876 ARKRRFR
+876 
-883 MEVSRSTGTAAPTGE
+883 AA
-898 TTSPAA
+898 S
-904 VARSGPRP
+904 
-912 HQGRGERRSLLAFR
+912 
-926 F
+926 

>member
-14 RAKLLTVDSYEID
+14 RAKLLTVDSYEIE

-32 AVEGG
+32 AQAGG
-37 TYRSVTTVRFDSA
+37 TYPSVTTVRFQSA
-50 ESGVGSFI
+50 KAGAETFI
-58 DLVAPAVQEVV
+58 DLVAPAVHEVV
-69 LNGDSLDPAEVFK
+69 LNGKSLDVAEVFR
-82 DSRIELAGILEG
+82 DSRIALEHLTAGANE
-94 RNVLRVV
+94 LRVV

-155 KAPSGW
+155 TAPEGW

-168 TPEPKD
+168 TPEAADVKD
-174 DVWEFEPTPRIS
+174 NVWRFEPTPRIS
-186 TYVTALILGPY
+186 SYITALIVGPY
-197 HSVHSVYEKDG
+197 HAVHSSYEGPNG

-215 YCRPSLAEFLDS
+215 YCRPSLAEFLDA

-233 TRQGFE
+233 TRQGFD

-244 FDYAYPFKKYDQLF
+244 FAYDYPFAKYDQLF

-283 KVTDAAYEV
+283 KVTDAAYEG

-329 IACQSYAPGSR
+329 IACQAYAEGTK
-340 WPHSWTTFANSMKT
+340 WPQAWTTFANSMKT

-361 LPSTHPIMAQ
+361 LPSTHPITAD
-371 INDLD
+371 IRDLD
-376 DVLVNFDGIT
+376 DVMVNFDGIT

-397 VAYVGEDEFF
+397 VAYVGTDAFF
-407 RGVQAY
+407 KGVQAY

-418 YGNTQLSD
+418 FGNTRLSD

-436 RDLGTWSQKWLQ
+436 RDLTAWSKAWLE
-448 TAGINVLRPEIET
+448 TAGINVLRPEIT
-461 DANGVITSFAIRQE
+461 TGPDGAITAFGIRQE

-483 KGEPT
+483 KGEST
-488 LRPHRIAVGLYDLD
+488 LRPHRIALGLYELQDG
-502 DSAGGSGKL
+502 AL
-511 VRGERIELDVDGEL
+511 VRTDRIELDIDGAL
-525 TEVAELVG
+525 TTVPELVG
-533 KRRPAVILLNDD
+533 RARPAVVLLNDD
-545 DLSYAKVRLDEQSL
+545 DLSYAKVRLDEESL
-559 AFVTEHLGDFEAS
+559 ATVTAHIGDFSES

-586 RDAEL
+586 RDGEL
-591 AARDYLS
+591 ATRDYLA

-612 VQSLHRQVL
+612 VQSLHRQVKL
-621 TAVELYADPNAREA
+621 AIDLYADPAWREQGLA
-635 LLTRWTDATL
+635 AWTEATL
-645 AHLRSSAGGSDHQ
+645 EHLRGAEPASDHQ

-670 TPEQLDLLEGLLDGR
+670 TEGQLTYLSALLDGSA
-685 ESIEGLAV
+685 EIEGLAV
-693 DTELRWSFVQRL
+693 DTELRWAFLERL
-705 AAVGRF
+705 AATGVAG
-711 DEAEITSEYERDRTA
+711 EPAIAAELKRDATA

-741 EEAKAEAWASVVE
+741 AEAKAAAWASVVE
-754 SDKLPNAVQEAVIGG
+754 SGDLPNAVQEAVIGG
-769 FVQFGQRELLAP
+769 FVQTDQRELLAP
-781 YTEKYFAAV
+781 YTARYFAAV
-790 KGVWDSRSH
+790 KEVWDSRSH
-799 EMAQQIAVGLYPSV
+799 EIAQQIAVGLYPSL
-813 QVSADTLAKTDE
+813 QVSQETLDATDA
-825 WLASAEPSAALRRL
+825 WLASAEPNAALRRL
-839 ISESRSGVE
+839 VSESRAGVE
-848 RALRAQARH
+848 RALKAQAA
-857 GGVGG
+857 
-862 DALRRGKMALPRAR
+862 DAAARG
-876 ARKRRFR
+876 
-883 MEVSRSTGTAAPTGE
+883 
-898 TTSPAA
+898 
-904 VARSGPRP
+904 
-912 HQGRGERRSLLAFR
+912 
-926 F
+926 

>member
-1 MPGTNLTREEAQQ
+1 MPGTNLTREEAQE
-14 RAKLLTVDSYEID
+14 RARLLTVDAYEID

-32 AVEGG
+32 AQEGG

-50 ESGVGSFI
+50 EAGAETFI
-58 DLVAPAVQEVV
+58 DLVAPAVHEVE
-69 LNGDSLDPAEVFK
+69 LNGKALDVAAVFR
-82 DSRIELAGILEG
+82 DSRITLPHLVAGSNELK
-94 RNVLRVV
+94 VV
-101 ADCAYTNTGEG
+101 ADCSYTNTGEG

-146 LKATFQFTV
+146 LKATFRFTV
-155 KAPSGW
+155 TAPEGW

-168 TPEPKD
+168 TPEPRD
-174 DVWEFEPTPRIS
+174 NVWSFEPTPRIS
-186 TYVTALILGPY
+186 SYITALIVGPY
-197 HSVHSVYEKDG
+197 HSVHSSYEKDG

-215 YCRPSLAEFLDS
+215 YCRPSLAEFLDA
-227 DAIFEV
+227 DEIFDV
-233 TRQGFE
+233 TRQGFD

-244 FDYAYPFKKYDQLF
+244 FDYDYPFAKYDQLF

-283 KVTDAAYEV
+283 KVTDAAYER

-329 IACQSYAPGSR
+329 VACQAYAQGSK
-340 WPHSWTTFANSMKT
+340 WPNSWTTFANSEKT

-361 LPSTHPIMAQ
+361 LPSTHPIMAD
-371 INDLD
+371 IRDLD

-397 VAYVGEDEFF
+397 VAYVGMDEFF
-407 RGVQAY
+407 KGVQTY

-418 YGNTQLSD
+418 FGNTRLSD

-436 RDLGTWSQKWLQ
+436 RDLKTWSKAWLE
-448 TAGINVLRPEIET
+448 TAGINILRPEITT
-461 DANGVITSFAIRQE
+461 DENGHVTSFTVLQE

-488 LRPHRIAVGLYDLD
+488 LRPHRIAIGCYDLD
-502 DSAGGSGKL
+502 GSGKL
-511 VRGERIELDVDGEL
+511 VRRDRIELDVDGAR
-525 TEVAELVG
+525 TTVPFPAG
-533 KRRPAVILLNDD
+533 TARPAVILLNDD
-545 DLSYAKVRLDEQSL
+545 DLSYAKVRLDEESL
-559 AFVTEHLGDFEAS
+559 RVVTEHLGDFTES

-586 RDAEL
+586 RDGEL
-591 AARDYLS
+591 ATRDYLA

-612 VQSLHRQVL
+612 VQSLHRQVKL
-621 TAVELYADPNAREA
+621 ALDLYAAPEWREA
-635 LLTRWTDATL
+635 GLTQWTEATL
-645 AHLRSSAGGSDHQ
+645 AHLRAAEPGSDHQ

-670 TPEQLDLLEGLLDGR
+670 TPQQTDLLQSLLDGK
-685 ESIEGLAV
+685 ETVEGLAV
-693 DTELRWSFVQRL
+693 DTELRWAFVERL
-705 AAVGRF
+705 AATGLLEE
-711 DEAEITSEYERDRTA
+711 DEIAAEYERDRTA

-741 EEAKAEAWASVVE
+741 EEAKAEAWASVIE
-754 SDKLPNAVQEAVIGG
+754 SDKLPNSLQEAVIAG
-769 FVQFGQRELLAP
+769 FVQTDQRELLAP
-781 YTEKYFAAV
+781 YTEKFFATV
-790 KGVWDSRSH
+790 KDVWDSRSH
-799 EMAQQIAVGLYPSV
+799 EMAQQVAIGLYPTL
-813 QVSADTLAKTDE
+813 QVSQATLDATDA
-825 WLASAEPSAALRRL
+825 WLSSTDPSAALRRL
-839 ISESRSGVE
+839 MSESRSGVE
-848 RALRAQARH
+848 RALKAQAA
-857 GGVGG
+857 
-862 DALRRGKMALPRAR
+862 DAAA
-876 ARKRRFR
+876 A
-883 MEVSRSTGTAAPTGE
+883 TA
-898 TTSPAA
+898 
-904 VARSGPRP
+904 
-912 HQGRGERRSLLAFR
+912 
-926 F
+926 

>member
-14 RAKLLTVDSYEID
+14 RARLLTVDSYEID

-32 AVEGG
+32 AQEGG
-37 TYRSVTTVRFDSA
+37 TYRSVTTVRFDSTEDGA
-50 ESGVGSFI
+50 ESFI
-58 DLVAPAVQEVV
+58 DLVAPAVHEVV
-69 LNGDSLDPAEVFK
+69 LNGKALDVAAVFR
-82 DSRIELAGILEG
+82 DSRIALKHLHAG
-94 RNVLRVV
+94 RNELRVV
-101 ADCAYTNTGEG
+101 ADCSYTNTGEG

-135 RRVFASFEQPD
+135 RRVFAGFEQPD
-146 LKATFQFTV
+146 LKATFRFTV
-155 KAPSGW
+155 TAPEGW

-168 TPEPKD
+168 TPEPED
-174 DVWEFEPTPRIS
+174 NVWRFEPTPRIS
-186 TYVTALILGPY
+186 TYITALIVGPY
-197 HSVHSVYEKDG
+197 HAVHSSYEKDG

-215 YCRPSLAEFLDS
+215 YCRPSLAEFLDA

-233 TRQGFE
+233 TRQGFD

-244 FDYAYPFKKYDQLF
+244 FDYAYPFAKYDQLF

-329 IACQSYAPGSR
+329 IACQAAAPGSR

-361 LPSTHPIMAQ
+361 LPSTHPIMAE
-371 INDLD
+371 IGDLD

-418 YGNTQLSD
+418 FGNTRLTD

-436 RDLGTWSQKWLQ
+436 RDLRTWSQKWLQ
-448 TAGINVLRPEIET
+448 TAGINVLRPEIELS
-461 DANGVITSFAIRQE
+461 DEGHVTSFSVRQE

-483 KGEPT
+483 KGEPI
-488 LRPHRIAVGLYDLD
+488 LRPHRIAIGCYDLD
-502 DSAGGSGKL
+502 AAGKL
-511 VRGERIELDVDGEL
+511 VRTSRIELDVDGEL
-525 TEVAELVG
+525 TDVPFPQNT
-533 KRRPAVILLNDD
+533 RRPAVILLNDD
-545 DLSYAKVRLDEQSL
+545 DLTYAKVRLDEESL
-559 AFVTEHLGDFEAS
+559 KVVTEHLGDFTES
-572 LPRALCWA
+572 LPRALSWA

-586 RDAEL
+586 RDGEL
-591 AARDYLS
+591 PARAYLS

-612 VQSLHRQVL
+612 VQSLHRQVKL
-621 TAVELYADPNAREA
+621 AIDLYGAPEWREA
-635 LLTRWTDATL
+635 GLTQWTDATL
-645 AHLRSSAGGSDHQ
+645 AHLRAAEAGSDHQ

-670 TPEQLDLLEGLLDGR
+670 TPQQLDLLQALLDGT
-685 ESIEGLAV
+685 ESVEGLAV
-693 DTELRWSFVQRL
+693 DTELRWAFVERL
-705 AAVGRF
+705 ASVGLLEE
-711 DEAEITSEYERDRTA
+711 DEIAAEYERDKTA

-731 AATARAARPT
+731 ATTARSARPT
-741 EEAKAEAWASVVE
+741 PEAKAEAWASVVE
-754 SDKLPNAVQEAVIGG
+754 SDKLPNSMQESVIAG
-769 FVQFGQRELLAP
+769 FVQSDQRELLAP
-781 YTEKYFAAV
+781 YAEKFFSSV
-790 KGVWDSRSH
+790 KGVWESRSH
-799 EMAQQIAVGLYPSV
+799 EMAQQIAVGLYPSL
-813 QVSADTLAKTDE
+813 QVSQDTLDTTDA
-825 WLASAEPSAALRRL
+825 WLDSAEPNAALRRL
-839 ISESRSGVE
+839 ISESRAGVE
-848 RALRAQARH
+848 RALRAQAA
-857 GGVGG
+857 
-862 DALRRGKMALPRAR
+862 DAASAS
-876 ARKRRFR
+876 A
-883 MEVSRSTGTAAPTGE
+883 
-898 TTSPAA
+898 
-904 VARSGPRP
+904 
-912 HQGRGERRSLLAFR
+912 
-926 F
+926 

>member
-1 MPGTNLTREEAQQ
+1 MPGTNLTREEAQE
-14 RAKLLTVDSYEID
+14 RARLLTVDAYEID

-32 AVEGG
+32 AQEGG

-50 ESGVGSFI
+50 EAGAETFI
-58 DLVAPAVQEVV
+58 DLIAPAVHEVE
-69 LNGDSLDPAEVFK
+69 LNGKALDVAAVFR
-82 DSRIELAGILEG
+82 DSRIALPHLVAGSNELK
-94 RNVLRVV
+94 VV

-146 LKATFQFTV
+146 LKATFRFTV
-155 KAPSGW
+155 KAPAGW

-168 TPEPKD
+168 TPEPRD
-174 DVWEFEPTPRIS
+174 DVWSFEPTPRIS
-186 TYVTALILGPY
+186 SYITALIVGPY
-197 HSVHSVYEKDG
+197 HSVHSSYEKDG

-215 YCRPSLAEFLDS
+215 YCRPSLAEFLDA
-227 DAIFEV
+227 DAIFDV
-233 TRQGFE
+233 TRQGFD

-244 FDYAYPFKKYDQLF
+244 FDYDYPFAKYDQLF

-283 KVTDAAYEV
+283 KVTDAAYER

-329 IACQSYAPGSR
+329 VACQAYAEGSK
-340 WPHSWTTFANSMKT
+340 WPNSWTTFANVEKT

-361 LPSTHPIMAQ
+361 LPSTHPIMAD
-371 INDLD
+371 IRDLD

-397 VAYVGEDEFF
+397 VAYVGMDAFF
-407 RGVQAY
+407 KGVQAY

-418 YGNTQLSD
+418 FGNTRLSD

-436 RDLGTWSQKWLQ
+436 RDLKTWSKAWLE
-448 TAGINVLRPEIET
+448 TAGINILRPEIET
-461 DANGVITSFAIRQE
+461 DGNGHVTSFTVLQE

-488 LRPHRIAVGLYDLD
+488 LRPHRIAIGCYDLD
-502 DSAGGSGKL
+502 TAGKL
-511 VRGERIELDVDGEL
+511 VRTDRIELDVDG
-525 TEVAELVG
+525 THTTVPFPAG
-533 KRRPAVILLNDD
+533 TARPAVILLNDD
-545 DLSYAKVRLDEQSL
+545 DLSYAKVRLDEESL
-559 AFVTEHLGDFEAS
+559 RVVTEHLGDFTES

-586 RDAEL
+586 RDGEL
-591 AARDYLS
+591 AARDYLA
-598 LVLSGIGKE
+598 LVLAGIGKE
-607 SDIGV
+607 TDIGV
-612 VQSLHRQVL
+612 VQSLHHQVKL
-621 TAVELYADPNAREA
+621 ALDLYAAPEWREA
-635 LLTRWTDATL
+635 GLTQWTEATL
-645 AHLRSSAGGSDHQ
+645 AHLRAAEPGSDHQ

-670 TPEQLDLLEGLLDGR
+670 TPQQTDLLQSLLDGK
-685 ESIEGLAV
+685 ETVEGLAV
-693 DTELRWSFVQRL
+693 DTELRWAFVERL
-705 AAVGRF
+705 AAAGLLEE
-711 DEAEITSEYERDRTA
+711 DEIAAEYERDRTA

-754 SDKLPNAVQEAVIGG
+754 SDTLPNSLQEAVISG
-769 FVQFGQRELLAP
+769 FVQTDQRELLAP
-781 YTEKYFAAV
+781 YAEKFFAAV

-799 EMAQQIAVGLYPSV
+799 EMAQQVAIGLYPTL
-813 QVSADTLAKTDE
+813 QVSQATLDATDA
-825 WLASAEPSAALRRL
+825 WLSAAEPGAALRRL
-839 ISESRSGVE
+839 VSES
-848 RALRAQARH
+848 
-857 GGVGG
+857 
-862 DALRRGKMALPRAR
+862 
-876 ARKRRFR
+876 
-883 MEVSRSTGTAAPTGE
+883 
-898 TTSPAA
+898 
-904 VARSGPRP
+904 
-912 HQGRGERRSLLAFR
+912 
-926 F
+926 

>member
-32 AVEGG
+32 AQEGG
-37 TYRSVTTVRFDSA
+37 TYRSVTTVRFDVSA
-50 ESGVGSFI
+50 DAEGAESFI
-58 DLVAPAVQEVV
+58 DLVAPTVHEVT
-69 LNGDSLDPAEVFK
+69 LNGDALDPAEVFE
-82 DSRIELAGILEG
+82 DSRIALPGLLPG
-94 RNVLRVV
+94 RNVLRVS

-112 LHRFVDPVDQQAYLY
+112 LHRFVDPVDDQAYLY

-146 LKATFQFTV
+146 LKATFRFTV
-155 KAPSGW
+155 KAPHGW

-168 TPEPKD
+168 TPEPRD

-186 TYVTALILGPY
+186 TYITALIVGPY

-215 YCRPSLAEFLDS
+215 YCRPSLAEYLDA
-227 DAIFEV
+227 DAIFDV

-244 FDYAYPFKKYDQLF
+244 FDYAYPFGKYDQLF

-292 RAETILHELA
+292 RASTILHELA

-318 WLNESFATYTS
+318 WLNESFATYAEA
-329 IACQSYAPGSR
+329 ACQADAPGSK

-361 LPSTHPIMAQ
+361 LPSTHPIMAD
-371 INDLD
+371 IRDLD

-397 VAYVGEDEFF
+397 VAYVGKDAFF
-407 RGVQAY
+407 SGVQAY
-413 FKAHA
+413 FKRHA
-418 YGNTQLSD
+418 YGNTRLSD

-436 RDLGTWSQKWLQ
+436 RDLSTWSKKWLE

-461 DANGVITSFAIRQE
+461 DGADGTGTITSFAIRQE

-483 KGEPT
+483 KGEST

-502 DSAGGSGKL
+502 EASGKL
-511 VRGERIELDVDGEL
+511 VRVDRVELDVDGEL
-525 TEVAELVG
+525 TAVPQLAG
-533 KRRPAVILLNDD
+533 KARPAVVLLNDD
-545 DLSYAKVRLDEQSL
+545 DLSYAKVRLDERSL

-591 AARDYLS
+591 ATRDYLS

-612 VQSLHRQVL
+612 VQSLHRQVKL
-621 TAVELYADPNAREA
+621 AIDLYSAPNTREA
-635 LLTRWTDATL
+635 LLTRWTEATL
-645 AHLRSSAGGSDHQ
+645 AHLRAAEAGSDHQ

-670 TPEQLDLLEGLLDGR
+670 TPEQLDLLDSLLEGTQT
-685 ESIEGLAV
+685 IEGLAV
-693 DTELRWSFVQRL
+693 DTELRWTFVERL
-705 AAVGRF
+705 AAVGRY
-711 DEAEITSEYERDRTA
+711 DETEIAGEYERDKTA

-754 SDKLPNAVQEAVIGG
+754 SDKLPNALQEAVIAG
-769 FVQFGQRELLAP
+769 FVQTDQRELLAP
-781 YTEKYFAAV
+781 YTDRYFEVVAD
-790 KGVWDSRSH
+790 VWESRSH
-799 EMAQQIAVGLYPSV
+799 EMAQQIAVGLYPAI
-813 QVSADTLAKTDE
+813 QVSEETLEKTDA
-825 WLASAEPSAALRRL
+825 WLASAEPNAALRRL
-839 ISESRSGVE
+839 VSESRAGVE
-848 RALRAQARH
+848 RALRAQAA
-857 GGVGG
+857 
-862 DALRRGKMALPRAR
+862 DMAA
-876 ARKRRFR
+876 
-883 MEVSRSTGTAAPTGE
+883 E
-898 TTSPAA
+898 
-904 VARSGPRP
+904 
-912 HQGRGERRSLLAFR
+912 
-926 F
+926 

>member
-32 AVEGG
+32 AQEGG
-37 TYRSVTTVRFDSA
+37 TYRSVTTVRFDVA
-50 ESGVGSFI
+50 ENGAESFI
-58 DLVAPAVQEVV
+58 DLVAPAVHEVT
-69 LNGDSLDPAEVFK
+69 LNGDALDAAEVFK
-82 DSRIELAGILEG
+82 DSRIALPGLLEG

-112 LHRFVDPVDQQAYLY
+112 LHRFVDPVDEQAYLY

-155 KAPSGW
+155 KAPTGW

-168 TPEPKD
+168 TPEPEG
-174 DVWEFEPTPRIS
+174 DVWVFEPTPRIS
-186 TYVTALILGPY
+186 TYITALIVGPY

-208 QSVPLGI
+208 RSVPLGI

-233 TRQGFE
+233 TRQGFD

-244 FDYAYPFKKYDQLF
+244 FDYAYPFQKYDQLF

-283 KVTDAAYEV
+283 KVTDAAYEL

-329 IACQSYAPGSR
+329 IACQAYHPQSR

-361 LPSTHPIMAQ
+361 LPSTHPIMAE
-371 INDLD
+371 IRDLD

-397 VAYVGEDEFF
+397 VAYVGMDEFF
-407 RGVQAY
+407 KGVQAY

-418 YGNTQLSD
+418 FGNTRLSD
-426 LLGALEETSG
+426 LLGALEKTSG
-436 RDLGTWSQKWLQ
+436 RDLKAWSKAWLE

-461 DANGVITSFAIRQE
+461 DADGVVTSFAIRQE

-502 DSAGGSGKL
+502 AGSGKL
-511 VRGERIELDVDGEL
+511 VRSERVELDVDGEL
-525 TEVAELVG
+525 TAVPQLTG
-533 KRRPAVILLNDD
+533 TRRPAVVLLNDD
-545 DLSYAKVRLDEQSL
+545 DLSYAKVRLDERSL
-559 AFVTEHLGDFEAS
+559 AFVTEHLGDFESS

-591 AARDYLS
+591 PARDYLS

-612 VQSLHRQVL
+612 VQSLHRQVKL
-621 TAVELYADPNAREA
+621 AIDLYADPTAREA

-645 AHLRSSAGGSDHQ
+645 AHLRAAAAGSDHQ

-670 TPEQLDLLEGLLDGR
+670 TPEQLDLLESLLDG
-685 ESIEGLAV
+685 SQTIEGLAV
-693 DTELRWSFVQRL
+693 DTELRWAFVQRL

-711 DEAEITSEYERDRTA
+711 DEAEISGEYERDRTA

-741 EEAKAEAWASVVE
+741 PEAKAEAWASVVE

-769 FVQFGQRELLAP
+769 FVQTDQRELLAP
-781 YTEKYFAAV
+781 YTEKYFEVV
-790 KGVWDSRSH
+790 KDIWDSRSH
-799 EMAQQIAVGLYPSV
+799 EIAQQIAVGLYPTI
-813 QVSADTLAKTDE
+813 QVSRETLDRTDA
-825 WLASAEPSAALRRL
+825 WLAAAEPNAALRRL
-839 ISESRSGVE
+839 VSESRSGVE
-848 RALRAQARH
+848 RALKAQAA
-857 GGVGG
+857 
-862 DALRRGKMALPRAR
+862 DAR
-876 ARKRRFR
+876 
-883 MEVSRSTGTAAPTGE
+883 
-898 TTSPAA
+898 
-904 VARSGPRP
+904 
-912 HQGRGERRSLLAFR
+912 
-926 F
+926 

>member
-14 RAKLLTVDSYEID
+14 RASLLTVDSYEID

-32 AVEGG
+32 AQEGG
-37 TYRSVTTVRFDSA
+37 TYRSVTTVRFDVA
-50 ESGVGSFI
+50 EGDTQSFI
-58 DLVAPAVQEVV
+58 DLVAPAVHEVT
-69 LNGDSLDPAEVFK
+69 LNGDALDPAEVFA
-82 DSRIELAGILEG
+82 DSRIALPGLLAG

-112 LHRFVDPVDQQAYLY
+112 LHRFVDPVDEQAYLY

-146 LKATFQFTV
+146 LKATFRFTV
-155 KAPSGW
+155 KAPTGW

-174 DVWEFEPTPRIS
+174 DVWEFAPTPRIS
-186 TYVTALILGPY
+186 TYITALIVGPY

-233 TRQGFE
+233 TRQGFD

-244 FDYAYPFKKYDQLF
+244 FDYAYPFEKYDQLF

-283 KVTDAAYEV
+283 KVTDAAYEL

-329 IACQSYAPGSR
+329 IACQAYAPGSR

-361 LPSTHPIMAQ
+361 LPSTHPIMAE

-397 VAYVGEDEFF
+397 VAYVGMDKFF
-407 RGVQAY
+407 AGVQAY
-413 FKAHA
+413 FKRHA
-418 YGNTQLSD
+418 FGNTRLSD

-436 RDLGTWSQKWLQ
+436 RDLKTWSKQWLE

-461 DANGVITSFAIRQE
+461 DADGVITSFAVRQE

-488 LRPHRIAVGLYDLD
+488 LRPHRIAIGLYDLD
-502 DSAGGSGKL
+502 GDSGRL
-511 VRGERIELDVDGEL
+511 VRTERLELDVDGEL
-525 TEVAELVG
+525 TAVPQLAG
-533 KRRPAVILLNDD
+533 RARPAVILLNDD
-545 DLSYAKVRLDEQSL
+545 DLSYAKVRLDEASL
-559 AFVTEHLGDFEAS
+559 AFVTEHLGDFESS

-591 AARDYLS
+591 ATRDYLS

-612 VQSLHRQVL
+612 VQSLQRQVKS
-621 TAVELYADPNAREA
+621 AIDLYADPTAREA
-635 LLTRWTDATL
+635 LLTRWTEATL
-645 AHLRSSAGGSDHQ
+645 AHLQSAAPGGDHQ

-670 TPEQLDLLEGLLDGR
+670 TPEQLDLLDALLDG
-685 ESIEGLAV
+685 SQTIEGLAV
-693 DTELRWSFVQRL
+693 DTELRWAFVERL

-711 DEAEITSEYERDRTA
+711 DEAEITAEYERDKTA

-769 FVQFGQRELLAP
+769 FVQTDQRELLAP
-781 YTEKYFAAV
+781 YTEKFFESV

-799 EMAQQIAVGLYPSV
+799 EMAQQIVVGLYPSL
-813 QVSADTLAKTDE
+813 QVDEDTLTRTDA
-825 WLASAEPSAALRRL
+825 WLAAAEPGAALRRL

-848 RALRAQARH
+848 RALKAQAA
-857 GGVGG
+857 
-862 DALRRGKMALPRAR
+862 DA
-876 ARKRRFR
+876 
-883 MEVSRSTGTAAPTGE
+883 AA
-898 TTSPAA
+898 S
-904 VARSGPRP
+904 
-912 HQGRGERRSLLAFR
+912 
-926 F
+926 

>member
-32 AVEGG
+32 AQEGG
-37 TYRSVTTVRFDSA
+37 TYRSVTTVRFDVA
-50 ESGVGSFI
+50 ENGADSFI
-58 DLVAPAVQEVV
+58 DLVAPTVHEVT
-69 LNGDSLDPAEVFK
+69 LNGDALDPAEVFK
-82 DSRIELAGILEG
+82 DSRIALPGLLEG
-94 RNVLRVV
+94 PNVLRVV

-155 KAPSGW
+155 KAPEGW

-174 DVWEFEPTPRIS
+174 SVWSFEPTPRIS
-186 TYVTALILGPY
+186 TYITALIVGPY

-233 TRQGFE
+233 TRQGFD

-283 KVTDAAYEV
+283 KVTNAAYET

-329 IACQSYAPGSR
+329 IACQAYAPESR
-340 WPHSWTTFANSMKT
+340 WPHSWTTFANQMKT

-361 LPSTHPIMAQ
+361 LPSTHPIMAE
-371 INDLD
+371 IRDLD

-407 RGVQAY
+407 QGVQAY
-413 FKAHA
+413 FKRHA
-418 YGNTQLSD
+418 FGNTRLSD

-436 RDLGTWSQKWLQ
+436 RDLKTWSKQWLE

-461 DANGVITSFAIRQE
+461 DGAGVITSFAIRQE
-475 APALPAGA
+475 APALPTGA

-488 LRPHRIAVGLYDLD
+488 LRPHRIAVGLYNLD
-502 DSAGGSGKL
+502 DATGKL
-511 VRGERIELDVDGEL
+511 LRDERIELDVDGEL
-525 TEVAELVG
+525 TAVPQLSG
-533 KRRPAVILLNDD
+533 TRRPDVVLLNDD

-580 SAWDMT
+580 SSWDMT

-591 AARDYLS
+591 ATRDYLS

-612 VQSLHRQVL
+612 VQSLQRQVKL
-621 TAVELYADPNAREA
+621 AIELYAAPAARET

-645 AHLRSSAGGSDHQ
+645 AHLRSAEAGSDHQ

-670 TPEQLDLLEGLLDGR
+670 TPEQLDLLEALLDGSQ
-685 ESIEGLAV
+685 SIEGLAV
-693 DTELRWSFVQRL
+693 DTELRWALVQRL

-711 DEAEITSEYERDRTA
+711 DETEIAAEYERDRTA

-741 EEAKAEAWASVVE
+741 PEAKAEAWSSVID
-754 SDKLPNAVQEAVIGG
+754 SDKLPNALQEAVIGG
-769 FVQFGQRELLAP
+769 FVQTDQRELLAP
-781 YTEKYFAAV
+781 YTDKFFEVV
-790 KGVWDSRSH
+790 KDIWDARSH
-799 EMAQQIAVGLYPSV
+799 EIAQQIAVGLYPTL
-813 QVSADTLAKTDE
+813 QVSEETLSKTDA
-825 WLASAEPSAALRRL
+825 WLSSAEPNAALRRL
-839 ISESRSGVE
+839 ISESRAGVE
-848 RALRAQARH
+848 RALKAQAA
-857 GGVGG
+857 
-862 DALRRGKMALPRAR
+862 DA
-876 ARKRRFR
+876 
-883 MEVSRSTGTAAPTGE
+883 AA
-898 TTSPAA
+898 
-904 VARSGPRP
+904 
-912 HQGRGERRSLLAFR
+912 Q
-926 F
+926 

>member
-32 AVEGG
+32 AQEGG
-37 TYRSVTTVRFDSA
+37 TYRSVTTVRFDVA
-50 ESGVGSFI
+50 DKGAASFI
-58 DLVAPAVQEVV
+58 DLVAPAVHEVT
-69 LNGDSLDPAEVFK
+69 LNGDPLDASEVFK
-82 DSRIELAGILEG
+82 DSRIALPGLLEG

-155 KAPSGW
+155 KAPEGW

-168 TPEPKD
+168 TPEPQD
-174 DVWEFEPTPRIS
+174 NVWAFEPTPRIS
-186 TYVTALILGPY
+186 TYITALIVGPY

-233 TRQGFE
+233 TRQGFD

-283 KVTDAAYEV
+283 KVTDAAYLG

-329 IACQSYAPGSR
+329 IACQAHAPGTR
-340 WPHSWTTFANSMKT
+340 WPHAWTTFANQMKT

-361 LPSTHPIMAQ
+361 LPSTHPIMAE
-371 INDLD
+371 IRDLD

-397 VAYVGEDEFF
+397 VSYVGQDEFF
-407 RGVQAY
+407 QGVQAY
-413 FKAHA
+413 FKRHA
-418 YGNTQLSD
+418 FGNTRLSD

-436 RDLGTWSQKWLQ
+436 RDLKTWSKAWLE
-448 TAGINVLRPEIET
+448 TAGINILRPEIET
-461 DANGVITSFAIRQE
+461 DPSGVITSFAIRQE

-488 LRPHRIAVGLYDLD
+488 LRPHRIAVGLYNLD
-502 DSAGGSGKL
+502 DASGKL
-511 VRGERIELDVDGEL
+511 LRDERIELDVDGEL
-525 TEVAELVG
+525 TAVAQLAG
-533 KRRPAVILLNDD
+533 QRRPDVILLNDD
-545 DLSYAKVRLDEQSL
+545 DLSYAKVRLDEESL
-559 AFVTEHLGDFEAS
+559 AFVTDHLGDFEAS

-580 SAWDMT
+580 SSWDMT

-591 AARDYLS
+591 ATRDYLS

-612 VQSLHRQVL
+612 VQSLQRQVKL
-621 TAVELYADPNAREA
+621 AIELYAAPATREA

-645 AHLRSSAGGSDHQ
+645 AHLRAAEPGGDHQ
-658 LAWARAFAATAR
+658 LAWARAFAAAAR
-670 TPEQLDLLEGLLDGR
+670 TPEQLDLLEALLDG
-685 ESIEGLAV
+685 SQVIEGLAV
-693 DTELRWSFVQRL
+693 DTELRWAFVQRL
-705 AAVGRF
+705 AAVGRY
-711 DEAEITSEYERDRTA
+711 DETEIAGEYERDRTA

-741 EEAKAEAWASVVE
+741 PEAKAEAWASVID

-769 FVQFGQRELLAP
+769 FVQTDQRELLAP
-781 YTEKYFAAV
+781 YTDKFFEVV

-799 EMAQQIAVGLYPSV
+799 EIAQQIAIGLYPTLQISE
-813 QVSADTLAKTDE
+813 DTLRKTDA
-825 WLASAEPSAALRRL
+825 WLTSAQPNAALRRL
-839 ISESRSGVE
+839 VSESRAGVE
-848 RALRAQARH
+848 RALRAQEA
-857 GGVGG
+857 
-862 DALRRGKMALPRAR
+862 DA
-876 ARKRRFR
+876 
-883 MEVSRSTGTAAPTGE
+883 AAG
-898 TTSPAA
+898 
-904 VARSGPRP
+904 
-912 HQGRGERRSLLAFR
+912 Q
-926 F
+926 

>member
-14 RAKLLTVDSYEID
+14 RAKLLTVDSYEVD

-32 AVEGG
+32 AQEGG

-50 ESGVGSFI
+50 EDGAESFI
-58 DLVAPAVQEVV
+58 DLVAPTVHEVT
-69 LNGDSLDPAEVFK
+69 LNGDPLDPAQVFE
-82 DSRIELAGILEG
+82 DSRIALPGLLQG

-174 DVWEFEPTPRIS
+174 DVWAFEPTPRIS
-186 TYVTALILGPY
+186 SYITALIVGPY

-233 TRQGFE
+233 TRQGFD

-283 KVTDAAYEV
+283 KVTDAAYEL

-329 IACQSYAPGSR
+329 IACQAHHADSR

-361 LPSTHPIMAQ
+361 LPSTHPIMAE
-371 INDLD
+371 IRDLD

-397 VAYVGEDEFF
+397 VAYVGMDEFF
-407 RGVQAY
+407 SGVQAY

-418 YGNTQLSD
+418 FGNTRLSD
-426 LLGALEETSG
+426 LLGALEQTSG

-448 TAGINVLRPEIET
+448 TAGINILRPEIET
-461 DANGVITSFAIRQE
+461 DADGVITSFGVRQE

-483 KGEPT
+483 QGEPT

-502 DSAGGSGKL
+502 ADSGKL
-511 VRGERIELDVDGEL
+511 VRGERVELDVDGEL
-525 TEVAELVG
+525 TAVPQLVG
-533 KRRPAVILLNDD
+533 TRRPDVILLNDD
-545 DLSYAKVRLDEQSL
+545 DLSYAKVRLDEDSL
-559 AFVTEHLGDFEAS
+559 AFVTEHLGDFESS

-591 AARDYLS
+591 PTRDYLA

-612 VQSLHRQVL
+612 VQSLHRQVKL
-621 TAVELYADPNAREA
+621 AIELYADPTAREA

-645 AHLRSSAGGSDHQ
+645 AHLRAAEAGSDHQ
-658 LAWARAFAATAR
+658 LAWARAFSATAR
-670 TPEQLDLLEGLLDGR
+670 TPEQLDLLEALLEGR
-685 ESIEGLAV
+685 ETVEGLAV
-693 DTELRWSFVQRL
+693 DTELRWAFVERL

-711 DEAEITSEYERDRTA
+711 DEAEIAAEYERDRTA

-769 FVQFGQRELLAP
+769 FVQTDQRELLAP
-781 YTEKYFAAV
+781 YTDKFFAVV
-790 KGVWDSRSH
+790 KEIWDGRSH
-799 EMAQQIAVGLYPSV
+799 EIAQQVAVGLYPSV
-813 QVSADTLAKTDE
+813 QVSEETLARTDE

-839 ISESRSGVE
+839 VSESRSGVE
-848 RALRAQARH
+848 RALKAQAA
-857 GGVGG
+857 
-862 DALRRGKMALPRAR
+862 DAQGA
-876 ARKRRFR
+876 
-883 MEVSRSTGTAAPTGE
+883 TA
-898 TTSPAA
+898 
-904 VARSGPRP
+904 
-912 HQGRGERRSLLAFR
+912 
-926 F
+926 

>member
-1 MPGTNLTREEAQQ
+1 MTRDEAQQ
-14 RAKLLTVDSYEID
+14 RAALLSVDSYEID

-32 AVEGG
+32 AQEGG
-37 TYRSVTTVRFDSA
+37 TYRSVTTVRFDVA
-50 ESGVGSFI
+50 ENGATSFI
-58 DLVAPAVQEVV
+58 DLVAPTVHEVT
-69 LNGDSLDPAEVFK
+69 LNGDALDPAEVFA
-82 DSRIELAGILEG
+82 DSRIALPGLLQG
-94 RNVLRVV
+94 RNILRVV

-112 LHRFVDPVDQQAYLY
+112 LHRFVDPVDEQAYLY

-155 KAPSGW
+155 KAPTGW

-174 DVWEFEPTPRIS
+174 DVWVFEPTPRIS
-186 TYVTALILGPY
+186 TYITALVVGPY

-215 YCRPSLAEFLDS
+215 YCRPSLAEYLDS

-233 TRQGFE
+233 TRQGFD

-244 FDYAYPFKKYDQLF
+244 FDYAYPFEKYDQLF

-329 IACQSYAPGSR
+329 IACQADAPGSR

-361 LPSTHPIMAQ
+361 LPSTHPIMAE

-397 VAYVGEDEFF
+397 VAYVGQDEFF

-418 YGNTQLSD
+418 FGNTRLSD

-436 RDLGTWSQKWLQ
+436 RDLKAWSKAWLE

-461 DANGVITSFAIRQE
+461 DEHGVITSFAIRQE
-475 APALPAGA
+475 APALPTGA

-488 LRPHRIAVGLYDLD
+488 LRPHRIAVGLYELD
-502 DSAGGSGKL
+502 DTSGKL
-511 VRGERIELDVDGEL
+511 VRDERVELDVDGEL
-525 TEVAELVG
+525 TAVAQLVG
-533 KRRPAVILLNDD
+533 RRRPAVVLLNDD

-559 AFVTEHLGDFEAS
+559 AFVTEHLGDFESS

-591 AARDYLS
+591 ATRDYLS

-612 VQSLHRQVL
+612 VQSLHRQVKL
-621 TAVELYADPNAREA
+621 AIELYADPTTREA

-645 AHLRSSAGGSDHQ
+645 AHLRAAEAASDHQ

-670 TPEQLDLLEGLLDGR
+670 TPEQLDLLEALLEGTQT
-685 ESIEGLAV
+685 IEGLAV

-705 AAVGRF
+705 AAVGRY
-711 DEAEITSEYERDRTA
+711 DEAEIAGEYERDRTA

-731 AATARAARPT
+731 AATARASRPT
-741 EEAKAEAWASVVE
+741 PEAKAEAWSQVVE
-754 SDKLPNAVQEAVIGG
+754 SGKLPNALQEAVIGG
-769 FVQFGQRELLAP
+769 FVQTDQRDLLAP
-781 YTEKYFAAV
+781 YTDKYFEVV
-790 KGVWDSRSH
+790 KSVWDSRSH
-799 EMAQQIAVGLYPSV
+799 EIAQQIAVGLYPTV
-813 QVSADTLAKTDE
+813 QVSTDTLHKTDT
-825 WLASAEPSAALRRL
+825 WLSAAEPNAALRRL
-839 ISESRSGVE
+839 VSESRSGVE
-848 RALRAQARH
+848 RALRAQEA
-857 GGVGG
+857 
-862 DALRRGKMALPRAR
+862 DA
-876 ARKRRFR
+876 
-883 MEVSRSTGTAAPTGE
+883 AAP
-898 TTSPAA
+898 SD
-904 VARSGPRP
+904 
-912 HQGRGERRSLLAFR
+912 
-926 F
+926 

>member
-1 MPGTNLTREEAQQ
+1 MPGTNLTREEAQE
-14 RAKLLTVDSYEID
+14 RARLLTVDAYEID

-32 AVEGG
+32 AQEGG

-50 ESGVGSFI
+50 EAGAETFI
-58 DLVAPAVQEVV
+58 DLIAPAVHEVE
-69 LNGDSLDPAEVFK
+69 LNGKALDVAAVFR
-82 DSRIELAGILEG
+82 DSRIALPHLVAGSNELK
-94 RNVLRVV
+94 VV

-146 LKATFQFTV
+146 LKATFRFTV
-155 KAPSGW
+155 KAPAGW

-168 TPEPKD
+168 TPEPRD
-174 DVWEFEPTPRIS
+174 DVWSFEPTPRIS
-186 TYVTALILGPY
+186 SYITALIVGPY
-197 HSVHSVYEKDG
+197 HSVHSSYEKDG

-215 YCRPSLAEFLDS
+215 YCRPSLAEFLDA
-227 DAIFEV
+227 DAIFDV
-233 TRQGFE
+233 TRQGFD

-244 FDYAYPFKKYDQLF
+244 FDYDYPFAKYDQLF

-283 KVTDAAYEV
+283 KVTDAAYER

-329 IACQSYAPGSR
+329 VACQAYAEGSK
-340 WPHSWTTFANSMKT
+340 WPNSWTTFANVEKT

-361 LPSTHPIMAQ
+361 LPSTHPIMAD
-371 INDLD
+371 IRDLD

-397 VAYVGEDEFF
+397 VAYVGMDAFF
-407 RGVQAY
+407 KGVQAY

-418 YGNTQLSD
+418 FGNTRLSD

-436 RDLGTWSQKWLQ
+436 RDLKTWSKAWLE
-448 TAGINVLRPEIET
+448 TAGINILRPEIET
-461 DANGVITSFAIRQE
+461 DGNGHVTSFTVLQE

-488 LRPHRIAVGLYDLD
+488 LRPHRIAIGCYDLD
-502 DSAGGSGKL
+502 TAGKL
-511 VRGERIELDVDGEL
+511 VRTDRIELDVDG
-525 TEVAELVG
+525 THTTVPFPAG
-533 KRRPAVILLNDD
+533 TARPAVILLNDD
-545 DLSYAKVRLDEQSL
+545 DLSYAKVRLDEESL
-559 AFVTEHLGDFEAS
+559 RVVTEHLGDFTES

-586 RDAEL
+586 RDGEL
-591 AARDYLS
+591 AARDYLA
-598 LVLSGIGKE
+598 LVLAGIGKE
-607 SDIGV
+607 TDIGV
-612 VQSLHRQVL
+612 VQSLHHQVKL
-621 TAVELYADPNAREA
+621 ALDLYAAPEWREA
-635 LLTRWTDATL
+635 GLTQWTEATL
-645 AHLRSSAGGSDHQ
+645 AHLRAAEPGSDHQ

-670 TPEQLDLLEGLLDGR
+670 TPQQTDLLQSLLDGK
-685 ESIEGLAV
+685 ETVEGLAV
-693 DTELRWSFVQRL
+693 DTELRWAFVERL
-705 AAVGRF
+705 AAAGLLEE
-711 DEAEITSEYERDRTA
+711 DEIAAEYERDRTA

-754 SDKLPNAVQEAVIGG
+754 SDTLPNSLQEAVISG
-769 FVQFGQRELLAP
+769 FVQTDQRELLAP
-781 YTEKYFAAV
+781 YAEKFFAAV
-790 KGVWDSRSH
+790 RGVWDSRSH
-799 EMAQQIAVGLYPSV
+799 EMAQQVAIGLYPTL
-813 QVSADTLAKTDE
+813 QVSQATLDATDA
-825 WLASAEPSAALRRL
+825 WLSAAEPGAALRRL
-839 ISESRSGVE
+839 VSESRSGVE
-848 RALRAQARH
+848 RALKAQAA
-857 GGVGG
+857 
-862 DALRRGKMALPRAR
+862 DA
-876 ARKRRFR
+876 
-883 MEVSRSTGTAAPTGE
+883 AAAT
-898 TTSPAA
+898 
-904 VARSGPRP
+904 V
-912 HQGRGERRSLLAFR
+912 
-926 F
+926 

>member
-32 AVEGG
+32 AQEGG
-37 TYRSVTTVRFDSA
+37 TYRSVTTVRFDVAGTGA
-50 ESGVGSFI
+50 ESFI
-58 DLVAPAVQEVV
+58 DLVAPTVHEVT
-69 LNGDSLDPAEVFK
+69 LNGDALDPAEAFE
-82 DSRIELAGILEG
+82 DSRIALPGLLEG

-112 LHRFVDPVDQQAYLY
+112 LHRFVDPVDEQAYLY

-155 KAPSGW
+155 KAPTGW
-161 TVISNSP
+161 TVVSNSP
-168 TPEPKD
+168 TPEPTD
-174 DVWEFEPTPRIS
+174 DVWVFEPTPRIS
-186 TYVTALILGPY
+186 SYITALVVGPY

-233 TRQGFE
+233 TRQGFD

-244 FDYAYPFKKYDQLF
+244 FDYAYPFEKYDQLF

-329 IACQSYAPGSR
+329 IACQAYAPDSR

-361 LPSTHPIMAQ
+361 LPSTHPIMAE
-371 INDLD
+371 IGDLD

-397 VAYVGEDEFF
+397 VAYVGMDEFF
-407 RGVQAY
+407 SGVQAY
-413 FKAHA
+413 FKRHA
-418 YGNTQLSD
+418 FGNTRLSD

-461 DANGVITSFAIRQE
+461 DAEGVVTSFAIRQE

-488 LRPHRIAVGLYDLD
+488 LRPHRIAVGLYGLD
-502 DSAGGSGKL
+502 GDSGKL
-511 VRGERIELDVDGEL
+511 LREERVELDIDGEL
-525 TEVAELVG
+525 TAVPQLVG
-533 KRRPAVILLNDD
+533 KRRADVILLNDD

-559 AFVTEHLGDFEAS
+559 AFVTEHLGDFESS

-586 RDAEL
+586 RDGEL
-591 AARDYLS
+591 PTRDYLS

-612 VQSLHRQVL
+612 VQSLHRQVKL
-621 TAVELYADPNAREA
+621 AIDLYADPAARET

-645 AHLRSSAGGSDHQ
+645 AHLRSAEAGSDHQ

-670 TPEQLDLLEGLLDGR
+670 TPDQIDLLESLLDGGQT
-685 ESIEGLAV
+685 IEGLAV
-693 DTELRWSFVQRL
+693 DTELRWAFVQRL
-705 AAVGRF
+705 VAVGQF
-711 DEAEITSEYERDRTA
+711 DESDISAEHERDRTA

-731 AATARAARPT
+731 AASARAARPT
-741 EEAKAEAWASVVE
+741 PEAKAEAWAAVVE
-754 SDKLPNAVQEAVIGG
+754 SDKLPNALQEAVIGG
-769 FVQFGQRELLAP
+769 FVQTDQRELLAP
-781 YTEKYFAAV
+781 YTDKYFDVV
-790 KGVWDSRSH
+790 KGIWDSRSH
-799 EMAQQIAVGLYPSV
+799 EIAQQIAIGLYPAV
-813 QVSADTLAKTDE
+813 QVSRETLDKTDA
-825 WLASAEPSAALRRL
+825 WLASAEPNAALRRL
-839 ISESRSGVE
+839 VSEARSGVE
-848 RALRAQARH
+848 RALKAQAA
-857 GGVGG
+857 
-862 DALRRGKMALPRAR
+862 DAR
-876 ARKRRFR
+876 
-883 MEVSRSTGTAAPTGE
+883 
-898 TTSPAA
+898 
-904 VARSGPRP
+904 
-912 HQGRGERRSLLAFR
+912 
-926 F
+926 

>member
-1 MPGTNLTREEAQQ
+1 VPGTNLTREEAQQ

-32 AVEGG
+32 AQGEGG

-50 ESGVGSFI
+50 ETGAESFI
-58 DLVAPAVQEVV
+58 DLVAPAVHEVT

-82 DSRIELAGILEG
+82 DSRIALPGILEG
-94 RNVLRVV
+94 RNILRVV

-155 KAPSGW
+155 KAPTGW

-174 DVWEFEPTPRIS
+174 DIWVFEPTPRIS
-186 TYVTALILGPY
+186 TYITALILGPY

-292 RAETILHELA
+292 RAATILHELA

-318 WLNESFATYTS
+318 WLNESFATYAEA
-329 IACQSYAPGSR
+329 ACQAYAPQSR

-361 LPSTHPIMAQ
+361 LPSTHPIMAE

-407 RGVQAY
+407 QGVQAY
-413 FKAHA
+413 FKRHA
-418 YGNTQLSD
+418 FGNTRLSD

-436 RDLGTWSQKWLQ
+436 RDLKTWSKAWLE

-461 DANGVITSFAIRQE
+461 DANGVITAFAVRQE

-483 KGEPT
+483 KGEST
-488 LRPHRIAVGLYDLD
+488 LRPHRIAVGLYDL
-502 DSAGGSGKL
+502 SAPDTDTASGKL
-511 VRGERIELDVDGEL
+511 LRDDENGRIELDVDGEL
-525 TEVAELVG
+525 TAVPELVG
-533 KRRPAVILLNDD
+533 RRRPAVILLNDD

-559 AFVTEHLGDFEAS
+559 AFVTEHLGDFESS

-591 AARDYLS
+591 ATRDYLS

-612 VQSLHRQVL
+612 VQSLHRQVKL
-621 TAVELYADPNAREA
+621 AIELYADPTAREA

-645 AHLRSSAGGSDHQ
+645 AHLKSAAGGSDHQ

-685 ESIEGLAV
+685 ETIEGLAV
-693 DTELRWSFVQRL
+693 DTELRWAFVQQL

-711 DEAEITSEYERDRTA
+711 DEAEIAGEYERDRTA

-731 AATARAARPT
+731 AASARSARPT
-741 EEAKAEAWASVVE
+741 EEAKSEAWASVVE

-769 FVQFGQRELLAP
+769 FVQTGQRELLAP
-781 YTEKYFAAV
+781 YTDKYFAAV
-790 KGVWDSRSH
+790 KDVWDSRSH
-799 EMAQQIAVGLYPSV
+799 EMAQQIVVGLYPSV
-813 QVSADTLAKTDE
+813 QVSEETLRKTDE
-825 WLASAEPSAALRRL
+825 WLASAEPGPALRRL
-839 ISESRSGVE
+839 ISESRAGVE
-848 RALRAQARH
+848 RALRAQAA
-857 GGVGG
+857 
-862 DALRRGKMALPRAR
+862 DAAAT
-876 ARKRRFR
+876 
-883 MEVSRSTGTAAPTGE
+883 SR
-898 TTSPAA
+898 
-904 VARSGPRP
+904 
-912 HQGRGERRSLLAFR
+912 
-926 F
+926 